1 MFNIK
6 QYDWQLILAAIVLAA
21 ILLVVV
27 GKVGLAALSLL
38 VFGKRPTQP
47 DDGKMAVAEAK
58 TQELVQDVREQNAQ
72 LEQIDEEI
80 EKTVLD
86 GTKFVPDPEK
96 SHETIKNDLR
106 KPRST

>member
-80 EKTVLD
+80 ENLATLY
-86 GTKFVPDPEK
+86 
-96 SHETIKNDLR
+96 IKNRIIPQKYEEDAIHNCCVSC
-106 KPRST
+106 K